1 MLCGAVRRVSS
12 VGRLLLL
19 HHGELAAHGG
29 GAVVFRHPLFR
40 HPQPSTLP
48 NLSSRRPQITF
59 GELPAFIALA
69 SLLLEYVL
77 GMAATAQGFS
87 RYLAKLLNLDKDIF
101 VLEIGGEGCS
111 ADYRLDFMAAAIVML
126 MSVLLSLGV
135 RESAYFISSEKPQ
148 PVDAA
153 AGTCR

>member
-1 MLCGAVRRVSS
+1 M
-12 VGRLLLL
+12 
-19 HHGELAAHGG
+19 
-29 GAVVFRHPLFR
+29 
-40 HPQPSTLP
+40 
-48 NLSSRRPQITF
+48 SSRRPQITF

-135 RESAYFISSEKPQ
+135 RESAYFISSEKPE